1 MLDKIVNYAK
11 LENRNILIIGAPRS
25 GTHALASSI
34 NSCDATLQYLGEIA
48 MIQRSKQ
55 PWQDLDQFY
64 TNNPRKLAHIVQSY
78 GKIFALLKVSQLKK
92 NTLIV
97 EIRRRNKIK
106 QFASWMFFKKIGAI
120 YNFQH
125 NGQDY
130 IPPGSITVTLNDIES
145 FIIDQII
152 DCSFSPDYTLYY
164 EEIAFDQS
172 RIKKNHYVYPVE
184 QVFSNLDLVEEYLGN
199 WKYND

>member
-25 GTHALASSI
+25 GTHAFASIIHQSHPEL
-34 NSCDATLQYLGEIA
+34 NYLGEIGLY
-48 MIQRSKQ
+48 QKHPE
-55 PWQDLDQFY
+55 PWKDFELFY
-64 TNNPRKLAHIVQSY
+64 DNTPKKLAHVSQSY
-78 GKIFALLKVSQLKK
+78 SKLFALLKVSQLKK

-125 NGQDY
+125 DGQDY
-130 IPPGSITVTLNDIES
+130 MPPGSITVTLNDIES

-172 RIKKNHYVYPVE
+172 RIKKNHYIYPIE